1 MANATPQQQAQY
13 EQFVKN
19 GMRMIYG
26 KKSVPAIVKSLDGNG
41 DPVAGLTN
49 TVTSVVV
56 RLAESAKKAGKPLPP
71 EVVLYGAGELLEQL
85 ADFSE
90 ASGGHKYE
98 EAQLKEIAQ
107 SMVDGLKQSQPQAPQ
122 PQAPQPQA
130 PAMPPPMPAGAPAA
144 GPELMPRMA

>member
-19 GMRMIYG
+19 GMRLIYG
-26 KKSVPAIVKSLDGNG
+26 KKSVPQIVKSLDGNG

-49 TVTSVVV
+49 TVTAVVL
-56 RLAESAKKAGKPLPP
+56 RLTESAKKAGKPLSP

-90 ASGGHKYE
+90 QSGGHKYDDE
-98 EAQLKEIAQ
+98 QLRTIAQ
-107 SMVDGLKQSQPQAPQ
+107 GMVDGMKQGGAE
-122 PQAPQPQA
+122 AA
-130 PAMPPPMPAGAPAA
+130 PAAAPASPPMGPPAAAPSMPAA